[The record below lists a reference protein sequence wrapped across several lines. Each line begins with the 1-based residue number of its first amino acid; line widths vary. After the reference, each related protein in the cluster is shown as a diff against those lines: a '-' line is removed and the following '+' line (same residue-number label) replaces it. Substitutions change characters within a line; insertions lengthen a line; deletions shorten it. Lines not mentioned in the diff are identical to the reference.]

1 MKLLG
6 IRKFPSPTAPKDGAP
21 TWTYGPG
28 SGGGL
33 RLELAEDEAKHARR
47 GAHEHNAEGL
57 RVRRGGA
64 GKAGAKEGELGL
76 EKGTERV

>member
-1 MKLLG
+1 M
-6 IRKFPSPTAPKDGAP
+6 
-21 TWTYGPG
+21 
-28 SGGGL
+28 